1 MTGAYS
7 RLLTVLV
14 ALGVLV
20 PAASAR
26 AEDWPNWRG
35 PDHNGISKET
45 GFKTTFPAGGPT
57 ILWKAS
63 VGTGFSSFAVA
74 KGKVYTL
81 GNADDQ
87 DTIYCW
93 DAQTGKEVWKYS
105 YQQRLGDKFYEGGT
119 HSTPTVSDGRVY
131 TTSKYGHLCC
141 LDAETGKVIWEKNAA
156 NRPPTWGFASS
167 PLIQGRL
174 VIYNMGLAGLALN
187 KEDGRI
193 VWNSGNEASGYSTPV
208 PYQFEGRDAL
218 ALFGSTACIGV
229 LAETGRELWR
239 FGWRTQYDANAA
251 DPIIR
256 DDKVFISSDYA
267 AGSAQFIIGRG
278 QPNQV
283 WRNRD
288 MRNHFNSCVLWKGY
302 LYGFDEGTLVCMD
315 WEAGKVAWKQPHL
328 GKGSLMIAGGILVIL
343 GEKGELVFAEP
354 NSKEFKQLGQAQ
366 VLERK
371 CWTTPVL
378 ANGRVYC
385 RNAKGDVVCV
395 DVK

>member
-7 RLLTVLV
+7 RLVTVLIV
-14 ALGVLV
+14 FGVLV
-20 PAASAR
+20 PAASAPG
-26 AEDWPNWRG
+26 EDWPNWRG

-45 GFKTTFPAGGPT
+45 GFKTAFPAGGPK
-57 ILWKAS
+57 ILWKAN

-74 KGKVYTL
+74 KGKAYTM
-81 GNADDQ
+81 GNADDK

-93 DAQTGKEVWKYS
+93 DAQTGQEVWKYS
-105 YQQRLGDKFYEGGT
+105 YQQRLGDKYYEGGT
-119 HSTPTVSDGRVY
+119 HSTPTVSDGKVY
-131 TTSKYGHLCC
+131 TASKYGHLCC

-156 NRPPTWGFASS
+156 NKAPTWGFASS

-174 VIYNMGLAGLALN
+174 VIYNMGPAGLALN
-187 KEDGRI
+187 KEDGKI
-193 VWNSGNEASGYSTPV
+193 VWNSGTDASGYATPV
-208 PYQFEGRDAL
+208 PYKHEGRDAL
-218 ALFGSTACIGV
+218 ALFGSTACVGV

-251 DPIIR
+251 DPIIQ
-256 DDKVFISSDYA
+256 DDKVFISSGYG
-267 AGSAQFIIGRG
+267 AGSAQFTIGRG

-302 LYGFDEGTLVCMD
+302 LYGFDESTLVCMD
-315 WEAGKVAWKQPHL
+315 WEAGKVAWKQQQL
-328 GKGSLMIAGGILVIL
+328 GKASLMVAGGVLVIL
-343 GEKGELVFAEP
+343 SEKGELVFAEP
-354 NSKEFKQLGQAQ
+354 DSKGFKPLGQAQ
-366 VLERK
+366 VLQRK
-371 CWTTPVL
+371 CWSTPVL
-378 ANGRVYC
+378 SNGRVYC